1 MTTRTEE
8 EVFKSGNS
16 RIEEEYV
23 LELVQ
28 ENPGISAIHRYLL
41 TALTRVRKDGK
52 IAGRLRH
59 GVMRYYTVEYI
70 KKYNL

>member
-1 MTTRTEE
+1 MNYIEE
-8 EVFKSGNS
+8 EVLKSGDS

-23 LELVQ
+23 IELVQ
-28 ENPGISAIHRYLL
+28 ENPGISAFHRYLL
-41 TALTRVRKDGK
+41 TSLTRVRKSGK

-70 KKYNL
+70 EKYNL